1 MEKYK
6 DIILNDNNYI
16 TKSKELIK
24 VNDRTSLIEQKFLL
38 CIASNVEQ
46 SDSKNTLYTIY
57 INDFRQFLKTKS
69 KSYYHKFYEMC
80 NELQEKYFVMNGVE
94 QSFRF
99 KWFSEAHYNY
109 QEGSVTIKL
118 SPFVREHLC
127 SSNTNGVRYKTMNIK
142 FLRSTYSIKLYEILK
157 LNEKERECSF
167 TLDELKER
175 LGLINK
181 YPSWINFKQ
190 KVLDRAQTEI
200 TQKTDISFE
209 YVPLKRGRKMSEIK
223 FTISSKNPS
232 AEVNLKEKTN
242 LDEIKSRPQD
252 EASLKSF
259 NRNKI
264 RDHIQS
270 ETNFLSNDLNNWLK
284 YGEDKVKAAI
294 QMLDIKKHIS
304 ANLENLLISEF
315 IEEQN
320 SDKMLL
326 KNEFSFELILKVKAI
341 DKFQKFMS
349 FEEANELWGRK
360 KDKIISELGL
370 YI

>member
-24 VNDRTSLIEQKFLL
+24 ANDRTSLIEQKFLL

-46 SDSKNTLYTIY
+46 SDSKNTLYTLY

-80 NELQEKYFVMNGVE
+80 NELQEKYFVMNEVK
-94 QSFRF
+94 QTFRF
-99 KWFSEAHYNY
+99 KWFSEAHYNF

-127 SSNTNGVRYKTMNIK
+127 PSNTNGVRYRIMNIK
-142 FLRSTYSIKLYEILK
+142 SLKSTYSIKLYEILK

-190 KVLDRAQTEI
+190 KVLERAQTEI
-200 TQKTDISFE
+200 IKKTDISFKF
-209 YVPLKRGRKMSEIK
+209 VPLKRGRKINAIK
-223 FTISSKNPS
+223 FTISPKHQNTK
-232 AEVNLKEKTN
+232 VHDKETTH
-242 LDEIKSRPQD
+242 LGKSESYPQS
-252 EASLKSF
+252 EASLNNFK
-259 NRNKI
+259 RNKI
-264 RDHIQS
+264 REHIQS
-270 ETNFLSNDLNNWLK
+270 ETNFSSTDLNNWLK

-294 QMLDIKKHIS
+294 QMLDIKNHIS
-304 ANLENLLISEF
+304 TNLENLLISEF
-315 IEEQN
+315 VEEQN